1 MVCWPVER
9 ARLPDSPACTARTHA
24 YTNQLLRTSTP
35 PASPHSNAEFGE
47 WESFA
52 WEPVGVSVRV
62 LRNRARLV
70 LYFANKADTHSRG
83 GIFPFRAQGAHA
95 QAYHAPHS
103 HINPS
108 ASPHSSAKFG
118 RWASFAGGRL
128 CRRCAPWSRR
138 ARGPL
143 LAQTEQK
150 APVRLH
156 LLLELQHSIKERLG
170 SRRAARNL

>member
-52 WEPVGVSVRV
+52 WEPVGVSVRA
-62 LRNRARLV
+62 LRHRARLV

-83 GIFPFRAQGAHA
+83 EIFPFRAQEAHA
-95 QAYHAPHS
+95 RAYQLLTRTSTLPPLRIQARS
-103 HINPS
+103 L
-108 ASPHSSAKFG
+108 
-118 RWASFAGGRL
+118 AGGHHSLGAGCAGGARL
-128 CRRCAPWSRR
+128 GRAAPVVLYLRKRSRR
-138 ARGPL
+138 LRFAF
-143 LAQTEQK
+143 TFFWSC
-150 APVRLH
+150 
-156 LLLELQHSIKERLG
+156 SIP
-170 SRRAARNL
+170 